1 MARQR
6 TLIGAA
12 VLLGAAI
19 AVPATAAFAWGD
31 DPPKPPA
38 PPVSSP
44 TVVPDPVT
52 PPTFQGKKPRHEPPI
67 VVHTSGP
74 EGWAP
79 PPLPIPPGLHRGKA
93 PAPAKP
99 HSAEPPQDQSPPP
112 PPKVDLE
119 PEDAGPN

>member
-1 MARQR
+1 MARKR

-38 PPVSSP
+38 PPASPP

-52 PPTFQGKKPRHEPPI
+52 APTIQGKKPQDKPTVI
-67 VVHTSGP
+67 VVHTSAP
-74 EGWAP
+74 KGWAP
-79 PPLPIPPGLHRGKA
+79 PPLPIPPGRPHGKA
-93 PAPAKP
+93 PAPAKS

-112 PPKVDLE
+112 PPTVDPE
-119 PEDAGPN
+119 PEDAPN